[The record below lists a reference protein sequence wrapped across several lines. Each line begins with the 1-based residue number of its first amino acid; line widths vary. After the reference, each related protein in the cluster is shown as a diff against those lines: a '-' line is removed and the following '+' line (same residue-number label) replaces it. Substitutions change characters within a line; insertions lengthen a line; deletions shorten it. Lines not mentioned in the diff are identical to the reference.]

1 MSVHWR
7 AHCHAKWPRGGK
19 EFQHPQRIEPMS
31 PDSLEIALT
40 TEPWVHID
48 LLWKKV
54 HDSRYLATWNQPLLC
69 MQDCCSRISL
79 VEYQGQTSYIRI
91 LQCKPLI
98 DTSFGSTLI
107 GILPLHRFCSMLIEQ
122 LINLKKV
129 RSENLKFR
137 TDLQNRV
144 MDGWSVTQ

>member
-1 MSVHWR
+1 MNSKKTNYRESSNIKAHASTNSKKTNYRESSNIKAHASVHWR

-69 MQDCCSRISL
+69 MQDCCSRIAL
-79 VEYQGQTSYIRI
+79 VEYQGQTWYSSI

-98 DTSFGSTLI
+98 DTSY
-107 GILPLHRFCSMLIEQ
+107 GILHRLEFYL
-122 LINLKKV
+122 
-129 RSENLKFR
+129 
-137 TDLQNRV
+137 
-144 MDGWSVTQ
+144 

>member
-19 EFQHPQRIEPMS
+19 EFQHPPRIESMS
-31 PDSLEIALT
+31 PNSLNHWAMSSYWS
-40 TEPWVHID
+40 P
-48 LLWKKV
+48 KKRV